1 VAPGRATA
9 RSRATAPGGESEVP
23 APMRIAIYTENFLP
37 KIDGV
42 VTRITRTLEQLR
54 ALGHEALVFAP
65 HDPPASYVGHR
76 VVRVPAVSFWPWYP
90 ELFLGL
96 PRPRLGRELDAF
108 APDVVHVVNPVILGM
123 WGTIVARQRD
133 LPLLA
138 SYHTDITQYAVHLK
152 IGFMAPISRIFLR
165 NIHNQAHVN
174 LCTSQPMV
182 NNARGLGIRRVRLW
196 PKAVDTDLFHPDRR
210 DAAMRARL
218 SGGHPEAPLMLYV
231 GRISAEKRLDWLYAP
246 MTQIP
251 GVRLAVV
258 GSGPAEAALRQR
270 FAATATTFH
279 GYLTGEDLARA
290 YASADVLA
298 FPSDTETL
306 GFAAMEAMASGTP
319 AVGARAGGVPDVI
332 RHEENGLLFT
342 PGDLGDL
349 TRQLRRLLGDPELRA
364 SLARVGRS
372 DMERWSWRAATEAL
386 VGYYEL
392 AREVHARFEPPSD
405 GHGTRRARQTRGT
418 TTGPPGVAKTSTSVR

>member
-1 VAPGRATA
+1 
-9 RSRATAPGGESEVP
+9 
-23 APMRIAIYTENFLP
+23 MRIAIYTENFLP

-42 VTRITRTLEQLR
+42 VTRVTRTLDQLR

-65 HDPPASYVGHR
+65 HDPPPSYAGHR

-108 APDVVHVVNPVILGM
+108 EPDIVHVVNPVILGM
-123 WGTIVARQRD
+123 WGTLVARQRG

-138 SYHTDITQYAVHLK
+138 SYHTDITQYATHLK
-152 IGFMAPISRIFLR
+152 LPFLR
-165 NIHNQAHVN
+165 PVSRVFLREIHNQAHVN

-182 NNARGLGIRRVRLW
+182 NSARGLGIRRVRLW
-196 PKAVDTDLFHPDRR
+196 PKAVDTDLFHPSRR
-210 DAAMRARL
+210 DPAMRERL
-218 SGGHPEAPLMLYV
+218 SGGCPDAPLMLYV
-231 GRISAEKRLDWLYAP
+231 GRVSAEKRLDWLYAP
-246 MTQIP
+246 VTQIP

-258 GSGPAEAALRQR
+258 GSGPAEAALRKR
-270 FAATATTFH
+270 FADTATIFH
-279 GYLTGEDLARA
+279 GYMTGVELAQA

-306 GFAAMEAMASGTP
+306 GFAAMESMASGVP

-332 RHEENGLLFT
+332 RHGENGLLFT

-349 TRQLRRLLGDPELRA
+349 TDQLRRLLTDTALRA
-364 SLARVGRS
+364 RLAAVGRR

-386 VGYYEL
+386 VDYYAL
-392 AREVHARFEPPSD
+392 AREVHARFEPA
-405 GHGTRRARQTRGT
+405 GEGRRWRRD
-418 TTGPPGVAKTSTSVR
+418 R

>member
-1 VAPGRATA
+1 
-9 RSRATAPGGESEVP
+9 
-23 APMRIAIYTENFLP
+23 MRIAIYTENFLP

-42 VTRITRTLEQLR
+42 VTRITRTLDQFS
-54 ALGHEALVFAP
+54 ALGHEALIFAP
-65 HDPPASYVGHR
+65 HNPPAEYRGHR
-76 VVRVPAVSFWPWYP
+76 IVRVPAVSFRPWYP

-108 APDVVHVVNPVILGM
+108 APDVVHVVNPVILGL
-123 WGTIVARQRD
+123 WGTLVARQRG

-138 SYHTDITQYAVHLK
+138 SYHTDITQYAVHLG
-152 IGFMAPISRIFLR
+152 IGFLGPLSRVFLR
-165 NIHNQAHVN
+165 DVHNQAHVN

-182 NNARGLGIRRVRLW
+182 NSARGLGIQRVRLW
-196 PKAVDTDLFHPDRR
+196 PKAVDTELFHPSKR
-210 DAAMRARL
+210 DAAMRQRL
-218 SGGHPEAPLMLYV
+218 SDGNPDAPLMLYV
-231 GRISAEKRLDWLYAP
+231 GRVSAEKRLDWLYAP
-246 MTQIP
+246 VTQIP

-258 GSGPAEAALRQR
+258 GSGPAEAALRER
-270 FAATATTFH
+270 FKGTRTTFH
-279 GYLTGEDLARA
+279 GYLQGEELARA

-306 GFAAMEAMASGTP
+306 GFVAMESMAAGVP

-349 TRQLRRLLGDPELRA
+349 TKALRRLLGDHGLRTR
-364 SLARVGRS
+364 LAAAARA

-386 VGYYEL
+386 VEYYHL
-392 AREVHARFEPPSD
+392 AREVHRRFEPPLV
-405 GHGTRRARQTRGT
+405 GRAHILRPARMLRR
-418 TTGPPGVAKTSTSVR
+418 